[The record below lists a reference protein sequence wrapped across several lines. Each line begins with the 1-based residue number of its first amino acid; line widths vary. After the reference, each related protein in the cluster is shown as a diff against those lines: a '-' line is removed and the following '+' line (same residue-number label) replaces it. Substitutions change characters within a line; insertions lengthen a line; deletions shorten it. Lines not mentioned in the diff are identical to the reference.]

1 MDQTLGVIR
10 VADVGQGGGEIEVL
24 ECGFPLGRQGRQIE
38 VLRGAGA
45 PEQTHRLIEI
55 QGDQPLDHGLHR
67 GKPGGTADKPHRLCR
82 GRVDKAQA
90 GGQRDADSAGRFQVG
105 HDVLGGTVIVAMADM
120 QFQSASIA
128 VVGNGKG
135 VAFAV
140 QVEHQVLARMPL
152 DPLASGQLQPDPAHV
167 MVEHFDLLNL
177 AVDVVAWQF
186 AGNGHLGHIY
196 LAIAEWLGD
205 AV

>member
-1 MDQTLGVIR
+1 
-10 VADVGQGGGEIEVL
+10 
-24 ECGFPLGRQGRQIE
+24 
-38 VLRGAGA
+38 
-45 PEQTHRLIEI
+45 
-55 QGDQPLDHGLHR
+55 
-67 GKPGGTADKPHRLCR
+67 
-82 GRVDKAQA
+82 
-90 GGQRDADSAGRFQVG
+90 
-105 HDVLGGTVIVAMADM
+105 MADM

-167 MVEHFDLLNL
+167 MVERFNLLNL